1 MASTPFR
8 AEDLEE
14 PKTKVNKTAL
24 GAVTICS
31 IISLI
36 IFVDVRNREQ
46 RTSIDMSIGALV
58 AMFLV
63 PGLRRVLA
71 NVGDWIFL
79 STALLSLAAQGFAA
93 GEMVETSEASEVLI
107 GFSLTVFASLI
118 GHLIG
123 GPKILGPEDKNDST
137 LNRTM
142 ALVSGFVVMFSIPFL
157 FIDSGRFD
165 HHSSP
170 AYVVAV
176 VCSCIYFIMMMM
188 IAYLDTSLY
197 RVVFMFSGSAE
208 KPLSEIIASLKLARI
223 GLLSCA
229 LGCFWFVAGKT
240 HAQYDIALGACAI
253 TSALA
258 IHYAPPSGI

>member
-8 AEDLEE
+8 EEDVEE

-36 IFVDVRNREQ
+36 LFVDVRSREQ
-46 RTSIDMSIGALV
+46 RTSIDISIGALIS
-58 AMFLV
+58 MFLV
-63 PGLRRVLA
+63 PGLRRA
-71 NVGDWIFL
+71 MASIGDWLFL

-93 GEMVETSEASEVLI
+93 GEMIESSEASELLI
-107 GFSLTVFASLI
+107 AFSFTVFASLI

-123 GPKILGPEDKNDST
+123 GPKVLGPEDKENST

-142 ALVSGFVVMFSIPFL
+142 ALISGFMLLFSLPFL
-157 FIDSGRFD
+157 FINSDRFD

-170 AYVVAV
+170 AYVAAV
-176 VCSCIYFIMMMM
+176 LCSCIYSVMMVM

-197 RVVFMFSGSAE
+197 RVVFMFSGGE
-208 KPLSEIIASLKLARI
+208 KPLSEIISSLKLVRI
-223 GLLSCA
+223 SLLSCA
-229 LGCFWFVAGKT
+229 LGCFWFTAGKT
-240 HAQYDIALGACAI
+240 QAQCDIAVGACAI

>member
-8 AEDLEE
+8 VEDLEK
-14 PKTKVNKTAL
+14 PKTKINKTAL

-36 IFVDVRNREQ
+36 LFVDVRNREQ
-46 RTSIDMSIGALV
+46 RTSIDISIGALI

-71 NVGDWIFL
+71 NVGDWLFL

-93 GEMVETSEASEVLI
+93 GEMIESSEASELLI
-107 GFSLTVFASLI
+107 AFSLTVFASLI

-123 GPKILGPEDKNDST
+123 GPKVLGPEDKDDST
-137 LNRTM
+137 LNKTM
-142 ALVSGFVVMFSIPFL
+142 ALVSGFLVIFSIPFL
-157 FIDSGRFD
+157 FINSNRFD

-170 AYVVAV
+170 AYIVAV
-176 VCSCIYFIMMMM
+176 LCSSIYFVLMMM
-188 IAYLDTSLY
+188 IAYMDISLY
-197 RVVFMFSGSAE
+197 RVVFMFSGEE
-208 KPLSEIIASLKLARI
+208 KPLNEIIASLKLLRI

-240 HAQYDIALGACAI
+240 QAQYDVAVGACVI
-253 TSALA
+253 TAALA